1 MIDGR
6 VVERP
11 SGGHKFLKL
20 KLGLIDGL
28 WLNWRPVGTLRWKM
42 KTIGWEGQTVV
53 SRKSASLR
61 L

>member
-11 SGGHKFLKL
+11 SGGHRFLKL
-20 KLGLIDGL
+20 KLGLINGL
-28 WLNWRPVGTLRWKM
+28 WLNWKPGGTLSWKV
-42 KTIGWEGQTVV
+42 KTIDWKGQRVV